1 MSLAVSE
8 SMGEDAP
15 AAPEPAR
22 RTLTKHQIQEA
33 RGAFDL
39 FDTTGTGVIEQK
51 ELKIALMCLGFEK
64 TTKEEIR
71 RLVSELD
78 NANASTIDFD
88 NFIKII
94 QDLLPTRSPR
104 EELEE
109 AFRLFDIDGTGRIT
123 FKNLKDVVQS
133 MGEQLT
139 EQEII
144 EIIAEADK
152 RGEGDITLD
161 EFIDLIQDNAIF

>member
-1 MSLAVSE
+1 MY
-8 SMGEDAP
+8 EDENEKKDSP
-15 AAPEPAR
+15 R
-22 RTLTKHQIQEA
+22 KLTPQQVREA
-33 RGAFDL
+33 KDAFDL

-51 ELKIALMCLGFEK
+51 ELKIALMTLGFE
-64 TTKEEIR
+64 TTKEDIR

-78 NANASTIDFD
+78 SNNTSTLDFND
-88 NFIKII
+88 FLQII
-94 QDLLPTRSPR
+94 HALLPTRNAR
-104 EELEE
+104 KELEE
-109 AFRLFDIDGTGRIT
+109 AFKLFDVDGTGKIT
-123 FKNLKDVVQS
+123 FKNLKEVVAN

-152 RGEGDITLD
+152 TGDGEITLD

>member
-1 MSLAVSE
+1 MTEEPRPRRSLTE
-8 SMGEDAP
+8 
-15 AAPEPAR
+15 
-22 RTLTKHQIQEA
+22 HQIREA
-33 RGAFDL
+33 KDAFDL
-39 FDTTGTGVIEQK
+39 FDTTGTGAIEQK

-64 TTKEEIR
+64 TTKEEIH
-71 RLVSELD
+71 RLVSDLD
-78 NANASTIDFD
+78 SANPTMIDFND
-88 NFIKII
+88 FLKII
-94 QDLLPTRSPR
+94 QELLPTRNPR

-123 FKNLKDVVQS
+123 FKNLKDVVTG

-152 RGEGDITLD
+152 TGEGDITLE

>member
-1 MSLAVSE
+1 MANKRTNSMSVTLE
-8 SMGEDAP
+8 GAP
-15 AAPEPAR
+15 RELTEPQVR
-22 RTLTKHQIQEA
+22 EA
-33 RGAFDL
+33 KDAFDL

-51 ELKIALMCLGFEK
+51 ELKIALMTLGFEK
-64 TTKEEIR
+64 TTKEDIKK
-71 RLVSELD
+71 VISELD
-78 NANASTIDFD
+78 SSNQTTVNFPDFL
-88 NFIKII
+88 KII
-94 QDLLPTRSPR
+94 KALLPTRNAR
-104 EELEE
+104 KELEE
-109 AFRLFDIDGTGRIT
+109 AFKLFDVDGTNCIT

-152 RGEGDITLD
+152 TGDQSITLD

>member
-1 MSLAVSE
+1 M
-8 SMGEDAP
+8 
-15 AAPEPAR
+15 AAEEAQLPPPEVQER
-22 RTLTKHQIQEA
+22 RTLTDHQIEEA
-33 RGAFDL
+33 RSAFNL
-39 FDTTGTGVIEQK
+39 FDTSGTGVIEQK

-78 NANASTIDFD
+78 SANPSTIEFNDFL
-88 NFIKII
+88 KII
-94 QDLLPTRSPR
+94 RELLPTRNPR

-109 AFRLFDIDGTGRIT
+109 AFKLFDIDGTGRIT
-123 FKNLKDVVQS
+123 FKNLKDVVTS

-144 EIIAEADK
+144 EIITEADK
-152 RGEGDITLD
+152 RGEGDITLE
-161 EFIDLIQDNAIF
+161 EFIELIKDNAIF

>member
-1 MSLAVSE
+1 MAAE
-8 SMGEDAP
+8 ETPAP
-15 AAPEPAR
+15 PEPVR
-22 RTLTKHQIQEA
+22 RILTEHQIQEA

-39 FDTTGTGVIEQK
+39 FDTTGNGSIEQK
-51 ELKIALMCLGFEK
+51 DLKIALMCLGFEK
-64 TTKEEIR
+64 TTKDEIR
-71 RLVSELD
+71 RIVSEMD
-78 NANASTIDFD
+78 TGGGFIDFD
-88 NFIKII
+88 RFIKII
-94 QDLLPTRSPR
+94 QELLPSRNPR

-109 AFRLFDIDGTGRIT
+109 AFKLFDIDGTGRIT
-123 FKNLKDVVQS
+123 FKNLKDVVTS

>member
-1 MSLAVSE
+1 MTE
-8 SMGEDAP
+8 EK
-15 AAPEPAR
+15 EPAR
-22 RTLTKHQIQEA
+22 RTLTEHQIREA
-33 RGAFDL
+33 KDAFDL
-39 FDTTGTGVIEQK
+39 FDTTGTGAIEQK

-71 RLVSELD
+71 RLVSDLD
-78 NANASTIDFD
+78 SANPTMIDFND
-88 NFIKII
+88 FLKII
-94 QDLLPTRSPR
+94 QELLPTRNPR

-109 AFRLFDIDGTGRIT
+109 AFKLFDVDGTGRIT
-123 FKNLKDVVQS
+123 FKNLKDVVTG

-152 RGEGDITLD
+152 TGEGDITLE